1 MIVNPKNGIDKLIF
15 GMKKKDVSAVY
26 GSPDKHFKDDE
37 KNEIWLYND
46 KKMRLTFY
54 EDEDEKLG
62 YIITSNPDLELFSQ
76 KIINQDW
83 EIIEKLV
90 LDKGIKA
97 LEKETF
103 DSIDNFFNESNW
115 MTFQVEFGQVIRLEL
130 GATFND
136 KDEFDFKFKS

>member
-1 MIVNPKNGIDKLIF
+1 MIVNPKNGIDKLVF

-26 GSPDKHFKDDE
+26 GNPDKHFKDDE

-62 YIITSNPDLELFSQ
+62 YIITSSPDLELFSQ
-76 KIINQDW
+76 KIINKEW

>member
-1 MIVNPKNGIDKLIF
+1 MIVNPKNGIDKLVF

-26 GSPDKHFKDDE
+26 GNPDKHFKDDE

-62 YIITSNPDLELFSQ
+62 YFITSNPDLELFSQ

>member
-15 GMKKKDVSAVY
+15 GMKKKDVSEVY

-62 YIITSNPDLELFSQ
+62 YIITSNPDLKLFSQ
-76 KIINQDW
+76 KVMHQEW

-136 KDEFDFKFKS
+136 NDEFDFKFKS

>member
-26 GSPDKHFKDDE
+26 GNPDKHFKDDE

-54 EDEDEKLG
+54 EDENEKLG

-76 KIINQDW
+76 KIINKEW